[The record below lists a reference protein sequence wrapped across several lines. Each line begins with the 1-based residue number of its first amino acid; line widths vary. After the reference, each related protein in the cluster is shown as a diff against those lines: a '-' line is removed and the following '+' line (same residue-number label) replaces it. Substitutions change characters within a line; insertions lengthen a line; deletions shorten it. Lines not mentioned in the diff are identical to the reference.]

1 VGVAAA
7 TIHAIAAT
15 IVSRRRILLLLLLLL
30 LHRPIAYIHE
40 GQRNTKNYSD
50 RV

>member
-7 TIHAIAAT
+7 AIHAIAAT
-15 IVSRRRILLLLLLLL
+15 IVSRRRILLLLLLL